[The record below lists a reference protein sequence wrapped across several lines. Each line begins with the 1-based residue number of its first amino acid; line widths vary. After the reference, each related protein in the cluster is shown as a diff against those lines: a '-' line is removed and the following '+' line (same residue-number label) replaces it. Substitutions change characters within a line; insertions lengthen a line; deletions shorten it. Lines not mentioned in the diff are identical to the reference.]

1 LAAVAA
7 GLTPVVPPVE
17 QAAMVAQEAADLT
30 IVVHTALVQVRLD
43 KVTQAEQAVFIT
55 QITPVEAEAEEAKAR
70 LVLLLGL
77 AVTVVMA
84 LKMLITITKITIT
97 QVEAACLLMAVLLV
111 MLETAG

>member
-1 LAAVAA
+1 
-7 GLTPVVPPVE
+7 
-17 QAAMVAQEAADLT
+17 MVAQEAADLT
-30 IVVHTALVQVRLD
+30 IVVHTALVQVRLA
-43 KVTQAEQAVFIT
+43 KVTQAEQAVMFT

-77 AVTVVMA
+77 VATVEMVV
-84 LKMLITITKITIT
+84 KTLITIIKITIT